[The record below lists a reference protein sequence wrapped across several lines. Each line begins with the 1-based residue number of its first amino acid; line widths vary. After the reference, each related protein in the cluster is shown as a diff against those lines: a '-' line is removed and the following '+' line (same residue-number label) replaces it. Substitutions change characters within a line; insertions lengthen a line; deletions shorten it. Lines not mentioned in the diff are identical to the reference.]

1 MTDEAQ
7 ALKDKTEALLAIRRY
22 VNSDSFQA
30 VLEEFYRLDRDD
42 RDEFVA
48 KIMTN
53 LNSMEERGAT
63 PPPGVFISTSEF
75 HDGRPTAFAVCK
87 KLPDPRKRMTITFDH
102 APTGRRE
109 PASA

>member
-1 MTDEAQ
+1 MPDEAQ

-22 VNSDSFQA
+22 VNSDPFQA
-30 VLEEFYRLDRDD
+30 VLTEFYRLARDD

-48 KIMTN
+48 KILTN
-53 LNSMEERGAT
+53 PRSMDERGAT

>member
-22 VNSDSFQA
+22 VNGDSFQA

-53 LNSMEERGAT
+53 PKSMEERGAT